1 MKINE
6 VISEA
11 GFFKGVARAIA
22 PQTAQTYDRQKNALR
37 TPQTAG
43 NPAMAKYDKFAD
55 IMADRARLGTQITNQ
70 YIAAQLPKSG
80 ETGNEQK
87 RIEVIQYV
95 IDRLKRSGVNVIE
108 KPQTS
113 LPLGLKRLTPSTT
126 LQPITVGD
134 EIIQPS
140 DPRYAKIMQTAK

>member
-22 PQTAQTYDRQKNALR
+22 PNTVASYDRQKNALR
-37 TPQTAG
+37 APQTAG
-43 NPAMAKYDKFAD
+43 DPTMAKYDKFAD

-70 YIAAQLPKSG
+70 YIAGQLPKSG

-113 LPLGLKRLTPSTT
+113 LPLGIKRLTPLTT
-126 LQPITVGD
+126 LQPITVGN

-140 DPRYAKIMQTAK
+140 DPRYAKIMQTIK

>member
-11 GFFKGVARAIA
+11 GFFKGIARAIA
-22 PQTAQTYDRQKNALR
+22 PNTVASYDRQKNALR

-43 NPAMAKYDKFAD
+43 DPAMAKYDKFAD

-70 YIAAQLPKSG
+70 YIAGQLPKSG

-126 LQPITVGD
+126 LQPITVGN

-140 DPRYAKIMQTAK
+140 DPRYAKIMQTIK

>member
-6 VISEA
+6 VILEA

-22 PQTAQTYDRQKNALR
+22 PQTVQTYDRQKNALR

-43 NPAMAKYDKFAD
+43 DPAMAKYNKFAD
-55 IMADRARLGTQITNQ
+55 IIADRARLGTQITNQ
-70 YIAAQLPKSG
+70 YIAGQLPKSG

-140 DPRYAKIMQTAK
+140 DPRYAKIMQTIK

>member
-6 VISEA
+6 ILAEA

-22 PQTAQTYDRQKNALR
+22 PQTVQTYDRQKNALM

-43 NPAMAKYDKFAD
+43 DPAMAKYDKFAD

-70 YIAAQLPKSG
+70 YIAGQLPKSG

-95 IDRLKRSGVNVIE
+95 IDRLKRSGVNIIE
-108 KPQTS
+108 KPQTP
-113 LPLGLKRLTPSTT
+113 LPLGIKRLTPLTT
-126 LQPITVGD
+126 LQPITVGN

-140 DPRYAKIMQTAK
+140 DPRYAKIMQTIK

>member
-6 VISEA
+6 VITEA

-22 PQTAQTYDRQKNALR
+22 PQTVQTYDRQKNALR

-43 NPAMAKYDKFAD
+43 DPAMAKYDKFAD

-70 YIAAQLPKSG
+70 YIAGQLPKSG

>member
-6 VISEA
+6 ILAEA

-22 PQTAQTYDRQKNALR
+22 PQTVQTYDRQKNALR
-37 TPQTAG
+37 APQTAG
-43 NPAMAKYDKFAD
+43 DPAMAKYDKFAD

-70 YIAAQLPKSG
+70 YIAGQLPKSG

-113 LPLGLKRLTPSTT
+113 LPLGIKRLTPLTT
-126 LQPITVGD
+126 LQPITVGN

-140 DPRYAKIMQTAK
+140 DPRYAKIMQTIK

>member
-6 VISEA
+6 VITEA

-22 PQTAQTYDRQKNALR
+22 PQTVQTYDRQKNALR

-43 NPAMAKYDKFAD
+43 DPAMAKYDKFAD
-55 IMADRARLGTQITNQ
+55 IMTDRARLGTQITNQ
-70 YIAAQLPKSG
+70 YIAGQLPKSG

-113 LPLGLKRLTPSTT
+113 LPMGLKRLTPSTT

>member
-6 VISEA
+6 VVTEA
-11 GFFKGVARAIA
+11 GFWKGVAKAIA
-22 PQTAQTYDRQKNALR
+22 PQTIQTYQQQKNALR
-37 TPQTAG
+37 APQTAG
-43 NPAMAKYDKFAD
+43 DPTMAKYDKFAD

-70 YIAAQLPKSG
+70 YIAGQLPKSG

-95 IDRLKRSGVNVIE
+95 IDRLKRSGINVMQ

-113 LPLGLKRLTPSTT
+113 LPLGIKRLTPLTT
-126 LQPITVGD
+126 LQPITVGN

-140 DPRYAKIMQTAK
+140 DPRYAKIMQTIK